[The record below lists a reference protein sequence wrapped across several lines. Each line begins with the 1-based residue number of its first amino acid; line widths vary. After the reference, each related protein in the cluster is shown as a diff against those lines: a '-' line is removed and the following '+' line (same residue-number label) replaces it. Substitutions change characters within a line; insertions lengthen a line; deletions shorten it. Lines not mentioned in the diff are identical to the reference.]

1 MSGRKNPM
9 TICGAALFALG
20 VAACGGGGG
29 GTGSSGSSVDVAA
42 LFAAAQDA
50 RDETA
55 AAVEAAERAVEDA
68 TEYAAMLDTLS
79 VGGESMTA
87 IENARKVLDAE
98 TAADRAMMDAEAALQ
113 AARDA
118 KAEAEALPSDHTN
131 RGSLIAALDAAIGY
145 AEERVEAAREQAEGM
160 ALDAAVTAVEG
171 TDTNNPMGPVSHGEA
186 VATAVDGAL
195 GPVGGNDGRGARV
208 EFDYVDSTVPD
219 GAVEMDDHLGMTW
232 AAIVGE
238 ASLRDMR
245 IGMTGGGTRPV
256 KAASVAGSDASAA
269 IPVNTPAN
277 AVTNGAEFTN
287 AVNGSAWQGIAGTVF
302 CAGSDCEVSS
312 GGLLSGSWYFTPD
325 LPGELYVAADDGMG
339 YLRETLYARFGHWLT
354 VDAGSGE
361 TTVHAYASTATMGDP
376 ALGAPAGDLTDSSA
390 SYAGKAAGMSVHMT
404 FDDQGAR
411 TEISSGAFT
420 ADVSLT
426 ARFGASPTVSGTI
439 SGFEGN
445 AVDESW
451 SVDLGEAVLSGSIEA
466 GEARGTGQAGAW
478 TARAYGETDQR
489 PTGILGGFNAHFT
502 DGHAAGALRHSETV
516 IARQSA

>member
-29 GTGSSGSSVDVAA
+29 GGGTGSSGPSPSDIAG

-55 AAVEAAERAVEDA
+55 AAVEAAERAVGDA
-68 TEYAAMLDTLS
+68 MEYAAMLDTSS
-79 VGGESMTA
+79 VGGDSMTA

-98 TAADRAMMDAEAALQ
+98 TAAERAVMDAEAALQ

-118 KAEAEALPSDHTN
+118 KAKAEALPSDHTN

-145 AEERVEAAREQAEGM
+145 AEERVAAANEQAEGM

-186 VATAVDGAL
+186 VATAVGGAL
-195 GPVGGNDGRGARV
+195 GPAGGNDGRGARV
-208 EFDYVDSTVPD
+208 EFDYIAAAVPD
-219 GAVEMDDHLGMTW
+219 GAVEMDDHQGMTW

-238 ASLRDMR
+238 ANLRDMR
-245 IGMTGGGTRPV
+245 IGMAGGGTRPV
-256 KAASVAGSDASAA
+256 KAASVAATDASAA

-277 AVTNGAEFTN
+277 AVADGTEYTN

-312 GGLLSGSWYFTPD
+312 GGLLTGSWYFTPD
-325 LPGELYVAADDGMG
+325 LPREPYVAADDGMG

-361 TTVHAYASTATMGDP
+361 TTVHAYASTAAMGDP
-376 ALGAPAGDLTDSSA
+376 ALGAPAGDLAESSA
-390 SYAGKAAGMSVHMT
+390 SYSGKAAGMSVHMT

-411 TEISSGAFT
+411 TGISSGAFT

-426 ARFGASPTVSGTI
+426 ARFGAAPTVSGTI
-439 SGFEGN
+439 SGFEGD
-445 AVDESW
+445 AVDAGW
-451 SVDLGEAVLSGSIEA
+451 SVELGEAVLSGSIEEA
-466 GEARGTGQAGAW
+466 GDTRGTGQAGEW

-489 PTGILGGFNAHFT
+489 PAGILGGFNAHFT
-502 DGHAAGALRHSETV
+502 DGHAAGAYATRK
-516 IARQSA
+516 Q

>member
-1 MSGRKNPM
+1 MSGHKNPM
-9 TICGAALFALG
+9 TICGAVLFALG

-29 GTGSSGSSVDVAA
+29 GGTTMSGPSASDVTA
-42 LFAAAQDA
+42 LFAVAQDA

-55 AAVEAAERAVEDA
+55 AAAKAAERAVEDA
-68 TEYAAMLDTLS
+68 MEYAEMLDALS
-79 VGGESMTA
+79 FRGDSMTA

-98 TAADRAMMDAEAALQ
+98 TAADRAVMDAEAALQ

-118 KAEAEALPSDHTN
+118 NAEAAALPSDHAN
-131 RGSLIAALDAAIGY
+131 RGSLIAALEAAIGY
-145 AEERVEAAREQAEGM
+145 AEERVEAAREQAGGM
-160 ALDAAVTAVEG
+160 ALEAAVAAVRG

-186 VATAVDGAL
+186 VAAAVGSAL
-195 GPVGGNDGRGARV
+195 GPAGGNDGRGARV
-208 EFDYVDSTVPD
+208 EFDYIAAAVPD
-219 GAVEMDDHLGMTW
+219 GAVEMDDHQGMTW

-238 ASLRDMR
+238 ANLRDMR

-256 KAASVAGSDASAA
+256 QAASVAATDASAA

-277 AVTNGAEFTN
+277 GVADGTEFTN
-287 AVNGSAWQGIAGTVF
+287 AVNGSAWQGVPGTVF

-312 GGLLSGSWYFTPD
+312 GGLLTGSWYFTPD
-325 LPGELYVAADDGMG
+325 LPREPYVAADDGMG

-354 VDAGSGE
+354 VVAGSGE
-361 TTVHAYASTATMGDP
+361 TTVHAYAGTAAMGNP
-376 ALGAPAGDLTDSSA
+376 ALGAPAGDLTESSA

-411 TEISSGAFT
+411 TGISSGAFT

-426 ARFGASPTVSGTI
+426 ARFGAAPTVSGTV
-439 SGFEGN
+439 SGFEGD
-445 AVDESW
+445 AVDEGW
-451 SVDLGEAVLSGSIEA
+451 SVELGEAVLSGSIDIEF

-489 PTGILGGFNAHFT
+489 PAGILGGFNAHFT
-502 DGHAAGALRHSETV
+502 DGHAAGAYATRK
-516 IARQSA
+516 Q

>member
-9 TICGAALFALG
+9 TICGAVLFALG
-20 VAACGGGGG
+20 AAACGGGGG
-29 GTGSSGSSVDVAA
+29 GTTTSGSSVDVAA

-50 RDETA
+50 RDQTA
-55 AAVEAAERAVEDA
+55 DAVEAAERAVEDA
-68 TEYAAMLDTLS
+68 MEYAAMLDTLS
-79 VGGESMTA
+79 VGGDSMTA
-87 IENARKVLDAE
+87 IGNARKVLDAE
-98 TAADRAMMDAEAALQ
+98 TAADRAVMGAEAALQ

-145 AEERVEAAREQAEGM
+145 AEERVEAVREQAEGM
-160 ALDAAVTAVEG
+160 ALEAAVAAVEG
-171 TDTNNPMGPVSHGEA
+171 TDTNNPRGPVSHGEA
-186 VATAVDGAL
+186 VATAVAGAL
-195 GPVGGNDGRGARV
+195 GPMGGNDGRGARV
-208 EFDYVDSTVPD
+208 EFDYLGAAVPD
-219 GAVEMDDHLGMTW
+219 GAVEMDDRQGMSW

-238 ASLRDMR
+238 ANLTDMR
-245 IGMTGGGTRPV
+245 ISMTGGGTRPV
-256 KAASVAGSDASAA
+256 KAASVAGTDASAA

-277 AVTNGAEFTN
+277 AVTNGTEFTN
-287 AVNGSAWQGIAGTVF
+287 AVNGSVWQGIAGTVF
-302 CAGSDCEVSS
+302 CASSDCEVSS
-312 GGLLSGSWYFTPD
+312 GGLLTGGWYFTPD
-325 LPGELYVAADDGMG
+325 LPGEPYVAADDGMG

-361 TTVHAYASTATMGDP
+361 TTVHAYASTAAMGDP
-376 ALGAPAGDLTDSSA
+376 ALGAPAGDLTDGSA

-411 TEISSGAFT
+411 TGISSGAFT

-426 ARFGASPTVSGTI
+426 ARFGTSPTVSGTV

-445 AVDESW
+445 AVDPGW

-466 GEARGTGQAGAW
+466 GEARGTGQAGEW

-502 DGHAAGALRHSETV
+502 DGHAAGAYATRK
-516 IARQSA
+516 Q

>member
-9 TICGAALFALG
+9 TICGAVLFALG
-20 VAACGGGGG
+20 VAGCGGGG
-29 GTGSSGSSVDVAA
+29 GTGTSGPSPSDIAG

-55 AAVEAAERAVEDA
+55 GAVEAAERAVEDA
-68 TEYAAMLDTLS
+68 MEYAAMLDTSS
-79 VGGESMTA
+79 VGGDSMTA

-98 TAADRAMMDAEAALQ
+98 TAAERAVMDAEAALQ

-118 KAEAEALPSDHTN
+118 KAKAEALPSEHTN

-171 TDTNNPMGPVSHGEA
+171 TDTNNPMGPVRHGEA

-195 GPVGGNDGRGARV
+195 GPAGGNDGRGARV
-208 EFDYVDSTVPD
+208 EFDYIGAAVPD

-238 ASLRDMR
+238 ANLRDMR

-256 KAASVAGSDASAA
+256 KAASVAATDASAA

-277 AVTNGAEFTN
+277 AVADGTEFTN
-287 AVNGSAWQGIAGTVF
+287 AVNGSAWQGIPGTVF

-325 LPGELYVAADDGMG
+325 LAMEPYVAADDGMG

-354 VDAGSGE
+354 VVAGSGE
-361 TTVHAYASTATMGDP
+361 TTVHAYASTAAMGNP
-376 ALGAPAGDLTDSSA
+376 ALGAPAGDLTESSA

-411 TEISSGAFT
+411 TGISSGAFT

-426 ARFGASPTVSGTI
+426 ARFGASPTVSGTV
-439 SGFEGN
+439 SGFEGD
-445 AVDESW
+445 AVDAGW
-451 SVDLGEAVLSGSIEA
+451 SVELGEAVLSGSIEA
-466 GEARGTGQAGAW
+466 GETRETGQAGAW

-489 PTGILGGFNAHFT
+489 PAGILGGFNAHFT
-502 DGHAAGALRHSETV
+502 DGHAAGAYATRK
-516 IARQSA
+516 Q

>member
-1 MSGRKNPM
+1 MSGPKNPM

-29 GTGSSGSSVDVAA
+29 GTGSSGPSPSDIAG

-55 AAVEAAERAVEDA
+55 DAARAAEQAVGDA
-68 TEYAAMLDTLS
+68 MEYAAMLDTSS

-98 TAADRAMMDAEAALQ
+98 TAAERAVMDAEAALQ

-118 KAEAEALPSDHTN
+118 KAKAEALPSDHTN

-186 VATAVDGAL
+186 VAAAVGDAL
-195 GPVGGNDGRGARV
+195 GPAGGNDGRGARV
-208 EFDYVDSTVPD
+208 EFDYIAATVPD

-232 AAIVGE
+232 AEIVGE
-238 ASLRDMR
+238 ANLRDMR

-256 KAASVAGSDASAA
+256 KAASVAATDASAA
-269 IPVNTPAN
+269 VPVNTPAN
-277 AVTNGAEFTN
+277 AVADGTEYTN
-287 AVNGSAWQGIAGTVF
+287 AVNGSAWQGIPGTVF

-325 LPGELYVAADDGMG
+325 LPREPYVAADDGMG

-354 VDAGSGE
+354 VVAGSGE
-361 TTVHAYASTATMGDP
+361 TTVHAYASTAAMGDP
-376 ALGAPAGDLTDSSA
+376 ALGAPAGDLTESSA

-411 TEISSGAFT
+411 TGISSGAFI

-426 ARFGASPTVSGTI
+426 ARFGAAPTVSGTV
-439 SGFEGN
+439 SGFEGD
-445 AVDESW
+445 AVDAGW
-451 SVDLGEAVLSGSIEA
+451 SVELGEAVLSGSIDREA
-466 GEARGTGQAGAW
+466 GDTRGTGQAGSW

-489 PTGILGGFNAHFT
+489 PVGILGGFNAHFT
-502 DGHAAGALRHSETV
+502 DGHAAGAYATRK
-516 IARQSA
+516 Q

>member
-55 AAVEAAERAVEDA
+55 AAVGAAERAVEDA
-68 TEYAAMLDTLS
+68 MEYAAMLDTLS
-79 VGGESMTA
+79 VGGDSMTV

-98 TAADRAMMDAEAALQ
+98 TAADRTVMDAEAALQ

-145 AEERVEAAREQAEGM
+145 AEERVEAVREQAEGM
-160 ALDAAVTAVEG
+160 ALGAAVTAVEG
-171 TDTNNPMGPVSHGEA
+171 TDTNNPRGPVSHGEA

-208 EFDYVDSTVPD
+208 ESDYIGAAVPD
-219 GAVEMDDHLGMTW
+219 GAVEMDDRQGMTW

-238 ASLRDMR
+238 ASLTDMR

-256 KAASVAGSDASAA
+256 QAASVAGTDASAA
-269 IPVNTPAN
+269 IPANTPAN
-277 AVTNGAEFTN
+277 AVADGTEFTN
-287 AVNGSAWQGIAGTVF
+287 AVNGSEWQGIPGTVF

-325 LPGELYVAADDGMG
+325 LPGEPYVAADDGMG
-339 YLRETLYARFGHWLT
+339 YVRETLYARFGHWLT

-361 TTVHAYASTATMGDP
+361 TTVHAYASTAAMGDP

-411 TEISSGAFT
+411 TGISSGAFT

-426 ARFGASPTVSGTI
+426 AQFGTSPTVRGTI

-451 SVDLGEAVLSGSIEA
+451 SVELREAVLSASVET
-466 GEARGTGQAGAW
+466 GESVGTGQTGEW

-489 PTGILGGFNAHFT
+489 PAGIFGGFNAHFT
-502 DGHAAGALRHSETV
+502 DGHAAGAYATRKQL
-516 IARQSA
+516 